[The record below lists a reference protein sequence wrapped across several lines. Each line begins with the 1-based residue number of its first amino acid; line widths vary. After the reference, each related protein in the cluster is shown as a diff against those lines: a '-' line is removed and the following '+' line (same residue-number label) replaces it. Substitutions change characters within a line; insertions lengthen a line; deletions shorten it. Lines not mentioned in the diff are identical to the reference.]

1 MLFMCASMLGF
12 TLNDTLMK
20 ATTQSLPL
28 FETIFL
34 RGLGATLGLVVIAML
49 TPRVSTLR
57 LSGPD
62 RRIVL
67 WRTAGDVVST
77 ALFLVALMHMPLA
90 NLSAIMQALPLAV
103 TLAAAVF
110 MGDTVGWRRMSAIV
124 VGLAG
129 VLIII
134 RPGAAA
140 FDGWSMMGLG
150 SMLAVVL
157 RDLATRKLSPALP
170 SVVPAVWG
178 SAAVMLMGL
187 AGAPLQGIR
196 IPTLTEVLLTQAA
209 AGFLIIGYLSA
220 IKAMRVGDLSLVAP
234 FRYTSL
240 LWAILLGWLL
250 FGTLPDGPTILGAGI
265 VVASG
270 IYILLRQRRL
280 SAPAVRA

>member
-67 WRTAGDVVST
+67 CRTAGDVVST